1 MHTSRIHP
9 ARTHLPGDHTSRTHP
24 ARTHPP
30 GDHTSRTHPA
40 KSCYGH
46 CAIEVL
52 YIIIINSPSS
62 DHTSRTHPA
71 KSCYGHCAIEV
82 LYIIIINSPSSDHTS
97 RTHPAR
103 TLPPGDQTRC
113 HIQTSLCRSP
123 RCHRHGAGS
132 PNDRQRKQA
141 TVRKTPIG
149 HACIT

>member
-1 MHTSRIHP
+1 MKDCTRFETYRCLKQSLQVTMHTSRIHP

-46 CAIEVL
+46 SAIEVL

-62 DHTSRTHPA
+62 DHT
-71 KSCYGHCAIEV
+71 I
-82 LYIIIINSPSSDHTS
+82 

-149 HACIT
+149 HACI